1 MNSFREQI
9 REDFARVLLDPNVYG
24 RVCSWNGAPLTIA
37 EDARVD
43 MLQYQAQ
50 GVNGEIKV
58 IYCRDI
64 DLVPSPAVTEQ
75 VDFDGE
81 IWYVHDVKKPFGHLI
96 ITLKRS
102 IT

>member
-1 MNSFREQI
+1 MSSFKEQI

-37 EDARVD
+37 EDAGIITQ
-43 MLQYQAQ
+43 QYQAQ
-50 GVNGEIKV
+50 GANEEIKK
-58 IYCRDI
+58 IYCRDN
-64 DLVPSPAVTEQ
+64 DLVPSPVVTEQ

-81 IWYVHDVKKPFGHLI
+81 IWYVDDVKKPFGHLI